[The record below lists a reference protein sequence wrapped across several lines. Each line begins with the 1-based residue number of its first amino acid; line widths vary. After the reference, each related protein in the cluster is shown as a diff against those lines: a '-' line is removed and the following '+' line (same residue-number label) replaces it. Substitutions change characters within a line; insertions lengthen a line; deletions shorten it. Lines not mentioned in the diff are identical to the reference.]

1 MHDLSFCLVKE
12 QGIVRQYVYASE
24 MMVRMV
30 GHALG
35 FQPEAVPRPV
45 CRGHSVVVV
54 AARQGTVPVSQM
66 PSRQSVEAVLPE
78 GAWCMMSFRSM
89 TRCERYALMDEG
101 VQDPLMVVCCRIGGV
116 SHRQAVDC
124 AHHLAALLWTD
135 SHVSSL
141 WVWWT
146 LLMLIVKA
154 CDFLLW
160 WCHAPLLFLLSGLSF
175 LTAGVIFRVLIQR
188 YPWWWMTRPAPRHY
202 WRRGLS
208 CCVFPLS
215 WCVLCQPS
223 RTASSVSVTHGIV
236 PLPLREAPLCLGVD
250 PLGQSAGLM
259 PDQLHSGVAI
269 VGQAGTGKTVLMH
282 GVIEWLMSH
291 RTDSQNMDWSAQ
303 SVIIDFEMK
312 DESGVTCLDRYAKKH
327 QLRTPRH
334 TIRLTDPS
342 SYQIDLLDY
351 WSGLPAKKC
360 ASQTAGRLQA
370 AFDAGDIQG
379 RSVEVLAAA
388 LTCGIFCYRYES
400 QHPSALLTVA
410 RSWDMRFPGARF
422 LSSCTSPMEWAWVCL
437 GGGSAGLNGARAVA
451 LSIAGCQDTCTGFL
465 SQDAYDAQE
474 AATQLYGVV
483 EASGR
488 FKNSDAQVMQLTI
501 AARNKVTQLL
511 ECPWLWDP
519 QRACVRWE
527 SLVRTPGDYRLV
539 CAPSEEVSLPSYM
552 EHVCGALLVQSLWA
566 TIRSTCRG
574 WQDHHR
580 YVCVACDEMSM
591 LAGSDPSVLVALRE
605 QGRSF
610 GVILLMATQYPDQL
624 PSVLKGSFLGY
635 GTVCAYSTNDAPTAR
650 LVAERLSDTG
660 DGSDGWSMQ
669 TIENLPRWTMA
680 VRTRTAYQAQPA
692 FLIHVRNFDDL

>member
-1 MHDLSFCLVKE
+1 M
-12 QGIVRQYVYASE
+12 VRQYVYASE
-24 MMVRMV
+24 VMVRMV

-35 FQPEAVPRPV
+35 FQPEASSRPL
-45 CRGHSVVVV
+45 CRGRGVVVSGRRGV
-54 AARQGTVPVSQM
+54 MPVSRM

-78 GAWCMMSFRSM
+78 GAWCMMSFRSL
-89 TRCERYALMDEG
+89 TRHERHHFVMEG
-101 VQDPLMVVCCRIGGV
+101 MEEPLIGVCCRIGGV
-116 SHRQAVDC
+116 SHRQAVEC
-124 AHHLAALLWTD
+124 AHHLAALLWTEF
-135 SHVSSL
+135 HVHSL
-141 WVWWT
+141 WHWWS
-146 LLMLIVKA
+146 LFMVFVKVGEV
-154 CDFLLW
+154 LLW
-160 WCHAPLLFLLSGLSF
+160 WYHAPFPILCTGMMVLTSG
-175 LTAGVIFRVLIQR
+175 VVCRMVVDHC
-188 YPWWWMTRPAPRHY
+188 PWWWITRPPLRS
-202 WRRGLS
+202 RFTRPVS
-208 CCVFPLS
+208 CCVCPLS
-215 WCVLCQPS
+215 WCVLWQPS
-223 RTASSVSVTHGIV
+223 STATSITVTYGLV
-236 PLPLREAPLCLGVD
+236 PLPLRDAPLRLGVD
-250 PLGQSAGLM
+250 PAGQVAGIM
-259 PDQLHSGVAI
+259 PDQLHAGIAI

-282 GVIEWLMSH
+282 GILEWLMSH
-291 RTDSQNMDWSAQ
+291 RCDPHVDSRVMDWGAR

-312 DESGVTCLDRYAKKH
+312 DESGVTCLDHFATLH
-327 QLRTPRH
+327 QLQVPRH

-351 WSGLPAKKC
+351 WSGLPAKTC

-400 QHPSALLTVA
+400 QHPSALVTLA

-422 LSSCTSPMEWAWVCL
+422 LSDCRSPMEWAWVCL
-437 GGGSAGLNGARAVA
+437 GGGSAGLNGGRAVA
-451 LSIAGCQDTCTGFL
+451 MSITGCQDTCTGFL
-465 SQDAYDAQE
+465 AQDACDAQE

-483 EASGR
+483 DMSGK
-488 FKNSDAQVMQLTI
+488 FKNSDAQVMQLTM

-519 QRACVRWE
+519 QHARVRWE

-539 CAPSEEVSLPSYM
+539 CAPSSGVSLPSYM

-566 TIRSTCRG
+566 TIRQTCRG
-574 WQDHHR
+574 WQADHR
-580 YVCVACDEMSM
+580 YLCIACDEMSL

-610 GVILLMATQYPDQL
+610 GVIPLMATQYPGQL
-624 PSVLKGSFLGY
+624 PSVLQGSFLGY

-669 TIENLPRWTMA
+669 TIENLPQWTMA

-692 FLIHVRNFDDL
+692 FLIHVSNFDRLVEG